1 VCTERRYRG
10 YRLDELLIVE
20 IAWSDRATAHIQ
32 DRTRRYPDSDD
43 ELNIAPEWATEAA
56 LDPFGRLSLT
66 ESDDLRVLG
75 WTPHAPAASWSKRH
89 GRILRVVLWPV
100 DIETGSWRGAT
111 AMPASENAANLYWDR
126 RGDPGPA

>member
-20 IAWSDRATAHIQ
+20 IAWSDRAAAHIQ

-75 WTPHAPAASWSKRH
+75 WTPHAPAAPWSKRN
-89 GRILRVVLWPV
+89 GRVLRVVLWPV